1 MLFRLSATMAAF
13 VAFTA
18 SAQDSQPFVGAHGAM
33 TPGTYTG
40 VTGGR
45 SEHLDL
51 WPDQSFHFISG
62 DEVHAGRWHADPER
76 NGLVLDLGGETRVL
90 EVRNSQRLRPSGAPE
105 DGSGDLEASE
115 MPAPVSI
122 RLPLSGMLTYFAD
135 AATIVHCATGRTYP
149 VAQDGEYLALERAY
163 LAGRSGPAEPLFVTM
178 DALIEPRAQMEG
190 PERLTVVPEAFGSV
204 FPGGDCSLGN
214 RSLDLADAVW
224 TITSLGD
231 VDLDPALVSREPFLI
246 FSDEDGTF
254 SASVGCNQLR
264 GGYSRSGTDLSFA
277 EPVASTMM
285 ACPDPVDDWET
296 AFKQAL
302 SGVVGLEIGGRVLRF
317 LDGERT
323 PVMRLQAVYL
333 P

>member
-51 WPDQSFHFISG
+51 WPDQSFHLISG

-115 MPAPVSI
+115 MPAPASI

-135 AATIVHCATGRTYP
+135 AATIVHCATGRTHP

-231 VDLDPALVSREPFLI
+231 VDLDAALVSRETSAASRSTSPRLVI
-246 FSDEDGTF
+246 VQTASARSSDLLPRLQSPPGKTLPNASGTT
-254 SASVGCNQLR
+254 V
-264 GGYSRSGTDLSFA
+264 SRSGPSICA
-277 EPVASTMM
+277 RGSMRASMVTN
-285 ACPDPVDDWET
+285 
-296 AFKQAL
+296 
-302 SGVVGLEIGGRVLRF
+302 SGSAGP
-317 LDGERT
+317 ER
-323 PVMRLQAVYL
+323 PARYARSSARYS
-333 P
+333 PS